1 MWFKEVASLELVV
14 VEERFNWL
22 RIVWARVHSFSAK
35 AW

>member
-1 MWFKEVASLELVV
+1 MWFKEVASLELVA
-14 VEERFNWL
+14 VEERFSWL